1 MEIIGPAVDVMN
13 GLSTEAWAGIAAII
27 GVVASAIFARRGAK
41 KTPIEVGASPPEVER
56 TEYVLREVRGIYR
69 RLELMDDRVQEI
81 DRRTESIKS
90 DTRVLLDRRS

>member
-41 KTPIEVGASPPEVER
+41 KTPVEVGATPPEVER
-56 TEYVLREVRGIYR
+56 TEYVLREVRSICR
-69 RLELMDDRVQEI
+69 RLDLIDDRVQEI
-81 DRRTESIKS
+81 DRRTEAIKG
-90 DTRVLLDRRS
+90 DTRVLIDRRS